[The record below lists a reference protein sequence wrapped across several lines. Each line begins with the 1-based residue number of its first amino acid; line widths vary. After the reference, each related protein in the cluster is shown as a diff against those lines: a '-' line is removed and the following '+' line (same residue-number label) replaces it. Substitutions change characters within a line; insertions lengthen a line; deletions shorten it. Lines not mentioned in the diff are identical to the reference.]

1 MCSGKK
7 LGSKEIGKLRRA
19 YLETRSVESVSKA
32 CRVSPTTVRKYRREG
47 KWDEVIKEAQKQAS
61 EGMVNEL
68 AEKYA
73 NDIKIINL
81 AVSLMVQDLM
91 EKVDAV
97 TGKLIGKIPWN
108 AKSFGVLL
116 ELRQALL
123 GEPIGQGPGVEFKFP
138 DKLIVTIDNE
148 PRNNKTKRAKD
159 NPS

>member
-1 MCSGKK
+1 MCRGKNLTAK
-7 LGSKEIGKLRRA
+7 QIAKLRKT
-19 YLETRSVESVSKA
+19 YFETKNVLEVARVCAVSK
-32 CRVSPTTVRKYRREG
+32 TTVTKYRKLG

-97 TGKLIGKIPWN
+97 TGKLKGKIPWN
-108 AKSFGVLL
+108 AKSYRDLL
-116 ELRQALL
+116 ELRQALV
-123 GEPIGQGPGVEFKFP
+123 GDPIGQAGPMELKLP
-138 DKLIVTIDNE
+138 DNLIVTIRKNE
-148 PRNNKTKRAKD
+148 SRSAPTKD
-159 NPS
+159 SGD